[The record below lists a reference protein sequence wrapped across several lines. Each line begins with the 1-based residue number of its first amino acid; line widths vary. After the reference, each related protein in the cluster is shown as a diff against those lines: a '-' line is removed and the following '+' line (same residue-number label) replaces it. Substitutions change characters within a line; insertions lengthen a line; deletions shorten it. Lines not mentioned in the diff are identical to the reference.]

1 MSESKLDALEA
12 SPPADID
19 TGAVLEPFR
28 KVKWYRSTWFAA
40 LILGLANF
48 SAPGIW
54 GAMNSLGA
62 GGQATPF
69 LVNASNA
76 LTFGLMV
83 LTAFLTSSLVRYIGV
98 VWTLAFGAAG
108 YAPYA
113 AGLYTGFGTT
123 ARTKNSVNNRF
134 GNEWFLLLGAALCGI
149 SAGTFWAI
157 EAAIA
162 LAYPEPENQGRFFG
176 LWLSFRVLGGVL
188 GGAINL
194 GLNANRNTAGKV
206 NPKIYLVFIA
216 LQCLGP
222 FVAFLLPPPKK
233 VQRTDGLPVRL
244 FVTTGLVHE
253 VKASARLFF
262 TKRFLLIVPLI
273 VQAVFPES
281 FNGTYLTL
289 HFSVRA
295 RALGSFLSAI
305 VAIIAGNLLGW
316 LLDSKKF
323 SLKSRARYSFF
334 VVLGLQGIWWIWSTG
349 IQSEYQPNNTMLDWS
364 SPGFGRG
371 FALYIFLVAGF
382 QLNYLYLYFVV
393 GNRKSQ
399 QLLIL
404 LRKHQNVSTDFPSA
418 LFILLLPRRAV
429 VTEPADII
437 RIGGLLRATESA
449 AQAVSYGLNSVQSFG
464 TIGASSLNFAL
475 WGISLVPAWFV
486 IKDIGITLW
495 GRGEVEKKQLEALL
509 KNSGGNSIESEGN
522 GSDGSKTP
530 SSEKEVGL

>member
-1 MSESKLDALEA
+1 MSATKLDALEA
-12 SPPADID
+12 SPTNID
-19 TGAVLEPFR
+19 TDVVLTPFPE
-28 KVKWYRSTWFAA
+28 VKWHRSTWFAA

-62 GGQATPF
+62 GGQASPL

-76 LTFGLMV
+76 LTYGLVV
-83 LTAFLTSSLVRYIGV
+83 LSAFLTSSLVRYIGV
-98 VWTLAFGAAG
+98 IWTLAFGAAG

-113 AGLYTGFGTT
+113 AGLYT
-123 ARTKNSVNNRF
+123 NNRF
-134 GNEWFLLLGAALCGI
+134 GKEWFLWLGAALCGI

-194 GLNANRNTAGKV
+194 GLNVNRNTAGKV
-206 NPKIYLVFIA
+206 NPQIYLVFIA

-222 FVAFLLPPPKK
+222 FVAFLLPPPNK

-253 VKASARLFF
+253 VKASAKLFF
-262 TKRFLLIVPLI
+262 TKKFLLIVPLI

-305 VAIIAGNLLGW
+305 VAIVAGNLLGW

-334 VVLGLQGIWWIWSTG
+334 VVLGLQGIWWIWSTV
-349 IQSEYQPNNTMLDWS
+349 IQSDYQPHNTMLDWS

-393 GNRKSQ
+393 GNRKMIYTSFCSNC
-399 QLLIL
+399 LNPNPT
-404 LRKHQNVSTDFPSA
+404 HP
-418 LFILLLPRRAV
+418 LLLPLPLPHRRAV

-486 IKDIGITLW
+486 VKEIGVTLW
-495 GRGEVEKKQLEALL
+495 GRGEVENKQLEALL
-509 KNSGGNSIESEGN
+509 SQSGGRSV
-522 GSDGSKTP
+522 GSGGSRGSKDGIKTP
-530 SSEKEVGL
+530 PGSEKELGL

>member
-1 MSESKLDALEA
+1 MSATKLDALEA
-12 SPPADID
+12 PPPTDID
-19 TGAVLEPFR
+19 TDVVLAPFR

-113 AGLYTGFGTT
+113 AGLYT
-123 ARTKNSVNNRF
+123 NNRF

-206 NPKIYLVFIA
+206 NPQIYLVFIA

-222 FVAFLLPPPKK
+222 FVAFLLPPPNK

-244 FVTTGLVHE
+244 FVTTGLIHE
-253 VKASARLFF
+253 VKASAKLFF
-262 TKRFLLIVPLI
+262 TKKFLLIVPLI

-334 VVLGLQGIWWIWSTG
+334 VVLGLQGVWWIWSTV
-349 IQSEYQPNNTMLDWS
+349 IQSDYQPHNTMLDWS

-393 GNRKSQ
+393 GN
-399 QLLIL
+399 L
-404 LRKHQNVSTDFPSA
+404 
-418 LFILLLPRRAV
+418 

-449 AQAVSYGLNSVQSFG
+449 AQAVSYGLNSVKSFG

-475 WGISLVPAWFV
+475 WGVSLVPAWFV
-486 IKDIGITLW
+486 VKEIGVTLW

-509 KNSGGNSIESEGN
+509 SQSGGRSVESG
-522 GSDGSKTP
+522 GSRGSEDGIKTP
-530 SSEKEVGL
+530 GSEKELGL

>member
-1 MSESKLDALEA
+1 MSATKLDALEA
-12 SPPADID
+12 PPPTDID
-19 TGAVLEPFR
+19 TDVVLAPFR

-76 LTFGLMV
+76 LTFSLMV

-113 AGLYTGFGTT
+113 AGLYT
-123 ARTKNSVNNRF
+123 NNRF

-194 GLNANRNTAGKV
+194 GLNVNRNTAGKV
-206 NPKIYLVFIA
+206 NPQIYLVFIA

-222 FVAFLLPPPKK
+222 FVAFLLPPPNK

-253 VKASARLFF
+253 VKASAKLFF
-262 TKRFLLIVPLI
+262 TKKFLLIVPLI

-305 VAIIAGNLLGW
+305 VAIVAGNLLGW

-334 VVLGLQGIWWIWSTG
+334 VVLGLQGIWWIWSTV
-349 IQSEYQPNNTMLDWS
+349 IQSDYQPHNTMLDWS

-393 GNRKSQ
+393 GN
-399 QLLIL
+399 L
-404 LRKHQNVSTDFPSA
+404 
-418 LFILLLPRRAV
+418 

-486 IKDIGITLW
+486 VKEIGVTLW
-495 GRGEVEKKQLEALL
+495 GRGEVENKQLEALL
-509 KNSGGNSIESEGN
+509 SQSGGRSV
-522 GSDGSKTP
+522 GSGGSRGSKDGIKTP
-530 SSEKEVGL
+530 PGSEKELGL